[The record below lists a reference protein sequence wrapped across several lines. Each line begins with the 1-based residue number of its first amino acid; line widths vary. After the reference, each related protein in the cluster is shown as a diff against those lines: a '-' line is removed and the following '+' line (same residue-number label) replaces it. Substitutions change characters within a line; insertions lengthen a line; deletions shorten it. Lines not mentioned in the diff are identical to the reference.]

1 VTDGFQAVEP
11 AALVKMVG
19 KTIPT
24 GEFLTMFGVRVRNH
38 DNVARISACLAEAE
52 VGTIPSFTTCA
63 GTAELHLVKAKP
75 TAVSTEQ
82 DEDELSPTAMPHRAL
97 QVGDLPSA
105 RNGVESVSPDTDL
118 AAATM
123 LMRVKNYSQLPVIN
137 GTADLR
143 GVLTWSSIAV
153 NLETGKQPT
162 LSSAMVKNPVSAEV
176 HHQLLAHLPTITE
189 HGYLLVRANDGK
201 FCGII
206 TSGDVSGHFE
216 TMARPFFL
224 VGDIE
229 ARLRK
234 CLAVLDEEN
243 VRAVQKWKT
252 GKIADLTFGEY
263 KRLIDNEANWKR
275 IGWTGVPRDQFVHR
289 LDKVRVIRNEIAH
302 FRPQPLTRASL
313 TTLAEFAG
321 LLRQYVP

>member
-1 VTDGFQAVEP
+1 VTDGFQIVESAVL
-11 AALVKMVG
+11 AKMVG
-19 KTIPT
+19 KTISA
-24 GEFLTMFGVRVRNH
+24 GAFLALFGVRVRNH

-52 VGTIPSFTTCA
+52 MNTIPSFTTCA
-63 GTAELHLVKAKP
+63 SSVELHLVKAKLNIAP
-75 TAVSTEQ
+75 TEQ
-82 DEDELSPTAMPHRAL
+82 DEDELSSSALPHRAL
-97 QVGDLPSA
+97 QIGDLPSA
-105 RNGVESVSPDTDL
+105 RNGVAAVSSDTDL
-118 AAATM
+118 AGATM
-123 LMRVKNYSQLPVIN
+123 LMRVNNYSQLPVIN

-162 LSSAMVKNPVSAEV
+162 LASAMVADPPSAEV
-176 HHQLLAHLPTITE
+176 HHQLLAHLPAITK
-189 HGYLLVRANDGK
+189 HGYVLVRANDGK

-206 TSGDVSGHFE
+206 TSADVSNHFE

-234 CLAVLDEEN
+234 CLAVLDEEP
-243 VRAVQKWKT
+243 VKAVQRKKT
-252 GKIADLTFGEY
+252 GKIVDLTFGEY
-263 KRLIDNEANWKR
+263 KYLIDNEVNWKR

-302 FRPQPLTRASL
+302 FRPQPLAAANL
-313 TTLAEFAG
+313 ATLEEFAG